1 MSKILSHPFYI
12 ESKKLEDSI
21 LKDIDSNLSKVDT
34 SYKPSHSDNQLFF
47 PYGDNYV
54 LFSSFNYFHPHY
66 FFEIGRAII
75 EKVEEHE
82 SRIGLCICKEGLYSI
97 MAVSA
102 IQKNDV
108 LNYRVYIERA
118 LIEKAKYSLTT
129 PLLIDLIKSEPV
141 FGSINR
147 EATRVIESNSVILKM
162 KIHFSDISFIE
173 ITDKLQNFQQQQ
185 FVNYILNYRLLHY
198 YLDKADCPSIVY
210 EHCYSL
216 IQNLCVLFESALKTK
231 KSSTKQL
238 WNLIS
243 QDTNAPYKT
252 ILTTGLNLISTYPT
266 HSISDFNTHYPN
278 VLIALEAEAN
288 PDNLIVYSEYILYMC
303 RNQILHNLTDT
314 AYFHGKGKETEK
326 LIGILIFAIY
336 SIRKL

>member
-21 LKDIDSNLSKVDT
+21 LEDIETNLLKLDATYTPSNVD
-34 SYKPSHSDNQLFF
+34 HQLFF
-47 PYGDNYV
+47 PYGNNFV
-54 LFSSFNYFHPHY
+54 LLSTINYFHPHY
-66 FFEIGRAII
+66 FFEIGKTII

-82 SRIGLCICKEGLYSI
+82 KRIGLNICKEGLYSI
-97 MAVSA
+97 MAVCA

-108 LNYRVYIERA
+108 LNYRVYTERA
-118 LIEKAKYSLTT
+118 LHERASYTPTT
-129 PLLIDLIKSEPV
+129 PLLIDLIKSEPT
-141 FGSINR
+141 FGSISR
-147 EATRVIESNSVILKM
+147 EATRVIDSNSVIVKM
-162 KIHFSDISFIE
+162 KFHFSDISFIE
-173 ITDKLQNFQQQQ
+173 IADKLQNFQQQQ

-198 YLDKADCPSIVY
+198 YLDKANCPTVVF

-231 KSSTKQL
+231 KGSTKML

-243 QDTNAPYKT
+243 EDTNAPYKS
-252 ILTTGLNLISTYPT
+252 ILNTGLNLKSVYPT
-266 HSISDFNTHYPN
+266 HDISTFNAHFPN
-278 VLIALEAEAN
+278 ILSAFEAEIN
-288 PDNLIVYSEYILYMC
+288 PDNLVVYSEYILYMC

-314 AYFHGKGKETEK
+314 ACFHGNGQDTEK

>member
-21 LKDIDSNLSKVDT
+21 LKDIDMNLSKLDAT
-34 SYKPSHSDNQLFF
+34 YKPTNSDNKLFY

-54 LFSSFNYFHPHY
+54 LFSTFNYFHPHY
-66 FFEIGRAII
+66 FFEIGRGII

-82 SRIGLCICKEGLYSI
+82 SRLGLGICKEGLYSI
-97 MAVSA
+97 MAVCA

-108 LNYRVYIERA
+108 LNYRVYTEKA
-118 LIEKAKYSLTT
+118 LIERSKYSSTT
-129 PLLIDLIKSEPV
+129 PLLIDLIKSEPI

-147 EATRVIESNSVILKM
+147 EATRVVESNSIVVKM
-162 KIHFSDISFIE
+162 KTYFPDISFIE
-173 ITDKLQNFQQQQ
+173 IADNLQNFQQQQ

-198 YLDKADCPSIVY
+198 YLDKADCPAIAF

-216 IQNLCVLFESALKTK
+216 VQNLCVLFESALKTK

-252 ILTTGLNLISTYPT
+252 ILTTGLNLISIYPT

-278 VLIALEAEAN
+278 ILIAFDAETN

-314 AYFHGKGKETEK
+314 ACFHGNGQATEK